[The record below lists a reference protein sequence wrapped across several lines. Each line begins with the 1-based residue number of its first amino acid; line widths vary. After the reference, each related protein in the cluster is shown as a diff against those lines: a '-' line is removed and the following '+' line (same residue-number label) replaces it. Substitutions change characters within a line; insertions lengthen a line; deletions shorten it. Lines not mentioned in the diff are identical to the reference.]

1 MRTLISL
8 AFAALL
14 CACASSQ
21 TPRAA
26 AASIAPRTA
35 WIVGSD
41 GANVGRATFTEAPT
55 GVLIKLEFSEH
66 GLPAGWHGMHIHQ
79 HGDCSD
85 FAAGF
90 HASGSH
96 VGMGQ
101 DVQHGL
107 MNPAG
112 PEAGDLPNIFA
123 TPAGAFSAEVFT
135 DRVTLASTK
144 VAERQPLLG
153 AGGAALVFHAN
164 PDDQTSQPIG
174 GAGARLACA
183 ALTPLP

>member
-14 CACASSQ
+14 CACAS
-21 TPRAA
+21 TEEPPNL

-35 WIVGSD
+35 WIVGPD
-41 GANVGRATFTEAPT
+41 GGNVGQATFTEAPT
-55 GVLIKLEFSEH
+55 GVLIKLEFSDH
-66 GLPAGWHGMHIHQ
+66 GLPGGWHGMHIHDI
-79 HGDCSD
+79 GDCSD

-90 HASGSH
+90 HASGGH
-96 VGMGQ
+96 VGMGRH
-101 DVQHGL
+101 VQHGL
-107 MNPAG
+107 MNVRG

-135 DRVTLASTK
+135 DRVTLAAIK
-144 VAERQPLLG
+144 VGDRQPLLDADG
-153 AGGAALVFHAN
+153 SALIFHAN

-174 GAGARLACA
+174 GAGGRIACV
-183 ALTPLP
+183 ALRPLP